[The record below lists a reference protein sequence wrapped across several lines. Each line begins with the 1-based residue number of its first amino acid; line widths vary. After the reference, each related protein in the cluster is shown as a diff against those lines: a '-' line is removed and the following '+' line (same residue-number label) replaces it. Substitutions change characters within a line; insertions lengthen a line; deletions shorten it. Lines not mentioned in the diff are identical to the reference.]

1 MMEEIKEVIDQFSSF
16 FIGASLLL
24 LLLFA
29 VLAWQLASYAWP
41 LLFASNAVDP
51 LDF

>member
-1 MMEEIKEVIDQFSSF
+1 MMEDIKEVIDQFSSF

-24 LLLFA
+24 LLSSPSSRGNSSL
-29 VLAWQLASYAWP
+29 YAWP